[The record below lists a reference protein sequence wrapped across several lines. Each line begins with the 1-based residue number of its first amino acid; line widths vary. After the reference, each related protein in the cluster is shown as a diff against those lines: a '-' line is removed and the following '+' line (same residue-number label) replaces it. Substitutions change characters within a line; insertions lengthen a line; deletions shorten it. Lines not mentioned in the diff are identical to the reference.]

1 MDDESETED
10 ETVNRAENEE
20 VKAKEKTSRKNIGL
34 LYMFLGSLSMSL
46 MNVTAKMINQT
57 TEITVLEVC
66 YFRGLVM
73 AIGCTL
79 HSYMSGF
86 SVIDIK
92 DSTLAKWVFWRSLL
106 GFLSFSFQFIA
117 LYLMPLSI
125 AMVLYFTQ
133 PISTSVVSY
142 FMAGEKLACLDTI
155 SIFSAMLGV
164 VILTQPQILIPGIE
178 TRDDSIG
185 YPYYYFG
192 VFFSLSGSVI
202 SGFAY
207 YTMRQAG
214 GLVNATVTTFY
225 FGVFSAIASF
235 LAYSI
240 VPNQ

>member
-1 MDDESETED
+1 LDSESETED
-10 ETVNRAENEE
+10 ENRAENEE
-20 VKAKEKTSRKNIGL
+20 EKIIEKSPRKNIGL
-34 LYMFLGSLSMSL
+34 LYMFLGSLSMSF
-46 MNVTAKMINQT
+46 MNVTAKLINQST
-57 TEITVLEVC
+57 DITVLEVC
-66 YFRGLVM
+66 YFRGLIM

-79 HSYMSGF
+79 HSYASGF

-92 DSTLAKWVFWRSLL
+92 DSTLAKWVFWRSFL

-164 VILTQPQILIPGIE
+164 VVLAQPQILIPGIE
-178 TRDDSIG
+178 TRDDSAG
-185 YPYYYFG
+185 YPYYYLG

-207 YTMRQAG
+207 YTMR
-214 GLVNATVTTFY
+214 
-225 FGVFSAIASF
+225 
-235 LAYSI
+235 
-240 VPNQ
+240 